1 MHEREALSQRTR
13 STMKTDNEKV
23 AEALMIVLGTIC
35 CLVTGMTVLAIAVT
49 VYKWV
54 S

>member
-13 STMKTDNEKV
+13 STMKTDNEKA

-35 CLVTGMTVLAIAVT
+35 CLVAGMTVLAIVVT